1 MFGLPQLGIGEV
13 TTTGVDDNFSLAID
27 IDGITAWTPRHLIF
41 HIRAKQATGNL
52 PVIGLQFNGDTD
64 DHYEWFRSQGSGTS
78 TADVNTNAGG
88 QADDRNVRVS
98 RMEVGYAQETNWT
111 HAVGIVV
118 DAFSTR
124 SVKYIRW
131 MSYMPEESGTT
142 GHIYQGVGKWD
153 GHAAITSVQLDAAE
167 NVDAGSR
174 IELAVVDESY
184 NIDET
189 ILTSNASSKS
199 AVDANDGAFNTNN
212 TGAISA
218 GNGDLC
224 MVGNFRI
231 YQENSTF
238 IAYNDDFGF
247 TSHSPANYWYSR
259 KYNQRSWV
267 GGGQDDHPRIGDA
280 HHGTSMGGA
289 YSNEPYEFMPNITL
303 IPDYATGTHDRGAV
317 TWTSSMINYPYGT
330 AEYAAAILYHTRWNN
345 TDAITEIQIDSGFHI
360 GDPASDFV
368 AGSMCSFYKVTD
380 DYNLIER
387 KEITTDTASFDVTI
401 PDTYDHIE
409 ITWTARSDVAGAS
422 SILMGEMS
430 QYLGDSGGVD
440 TTTTN
445 YANRIYRHK
454 GANGSAVDSTGSY
467 TGGPNMGE
475 VATTDADAN
484 VFSTGWNM
492 IFDYKESVHKTS
504 IGLGGV
510 VENNDAYATSGYK
523 ATSWH
528 DNDAVTTLRIQAA
541 SGDLVAG
548 SVFSIRGVIREQ
560 EDYPGVSFIPS
571 VVMF

>member
-1 MFGLPQLGIGEV
+1 MFGLPQLAVGEV
-13 TTTGVDDNFSLAID
+13 ETTGVDDNFSLAID
-27 IDGITAWTPRHLIF
+27 LSGITAWTPRHLIF
-41 HIRAKQATGNL
+41 HIRTKQATGNL
-52 PVIGLQFNGDTD
+52 PAIGIQFNGDTD
-64 DHYEWFRSQGSGTS
+64 DHYQWFRSQGSGNDGLAYS
-78 TADVNTNAGG
+78 DVNTNAGG
-88 QADDRNVRVS
+88 QADDRDVRVS

-111 HAVGIVV
+111 HVIGMVV

-153 GHAAITSVQLDAAE
+153 SYAIITSVELDAAE

-189 ILTSNASSKS
+189 ILTSNAVSKS
-199 AVDANDGAFNTNN
+199 GRYDNDGAFNTNN

-224 MVGNFRI
+224 MVGNFSI
-231 YQENSTF
+231 YQENSSF
-238 IAYNDDFGF
+238 IGYNDELQDY
-247 TSHSPANYWYSR
+247 SSPTYWFSR
-259 KYNQRSWV
+259 KSNQKTYV
-267 GGGQDDHPRIGDA
+267 GGGADDHPRIGWAA
-280 HHGTSMGGA
+280 HDTTYAAGQ
-289 YSNEPYEFMPNITL
+289 PYEDYELHPNITL

-317 TWTSSMINYPYGT
+317 TWSAQMDAYIYGF
-330 AEYAAAILYHTRWNN
+330 AEYGNTTLYNTRWAS
-345 TDAITEIQIDSGFHI
+345 TDAITEVQIDSGWHVD
-360 GDPASDFV
+360 DPESNWV

-387 KEITTDTASFDVTI
+387 KEISTDTASFDVTI

-409 ITWTARSDVAGAS
+409 ITWTARSDVGGAS

-440 TTTTN
+440 TTDTN
-445 YANRIYRHK
+445 YANRVYRHN
-454 GANGSAVDSTGSY
+454 GANGNNNESTGSY
-467 TGGPNMGE
+467 TGGANMGE
-475 VATTDADAN
+475 VATTDADTN

-492 IFDYKESVHKTS
+492 IFDYNESVHKTS

-510 VENNDAYATSGYK
+510 VENNDTYSTCGYK

-541 SGDLVAG
+541 TGDLVAG
-548 SVFSIRGVIREQ
+548 SVFTIRGVTSDDAPSIT
-560 EDYPGVSFIPS
+560 FIPETR
-571 VVMF
+571 MF

>member
-1 MFGLPQLGIGEV
+1 MFGLPQLTIGNVE
-13 TTTGVDDNFSLAID
+13 TTGADDNFSLAVD

-41 HIRAKQATGNL
+41 HMRAKQATGNL
-52 PVIGLQFNGDTD
+52 PVIGVQFNGDTD
-64 DHYEWFRSQGSGTS
+64 DHYEWFRSQGSGSGS
-78 TADVNTNAGG
+78 TTDVNAYAGG
-88 QADDRNVRVS
+88 AAADRDVRVS

-111 HAVGIVV
+111 HVVGIVV

-124 SVKYIRW
+124 SVKHIRW

-167 NVDAGSR
+167 NVDTGSR
-174 IELAVVDESY
+174 IELAVVDEAY

-199 AVDANDGAFNTNN
+199 AIDANDGAFNTNN
-212 TGAISA
+212 TGAIS
-218 GNGDLC
+218 GENGDLC

-238 IAYNDDFGF
+238 IAYNDSFNDYSAP
-247 TSHSPANYWYSR
+247 TYWYSR
-259 KYNQRSWV
+259 KYNQKTYI
-267 GGGQDDHPRIGDA
+267 GGGADDHPRIGDA
-280 HHGTSMGGA
+280 QHGTNFAGW

-303 IPDYATGTHDRGAV
+303 IPDYATGTHDRGSV
-317 TWTSSMINYPYGT
+317 TWTSSMVNYPYGT
-330 AEYAAAILYHTRWNN
+330 AQDGQATLYNTRWNN
-345 TDAITEIQIDSGFHI
+345 TAAITEVQIDSGFHV
-360 GDPASDFV
+360 GDPASDWV

-387 KEITTDTASFDVTI
+387 KQITSDTASFDVTI
-401 PDTYDHIE
+401 PNTYDHLE
-409 ITWTARSDVAGAS
+409 ITWTARSDVGGAS

-440 TTTTN
+440 TTTSN

-454 GANGSAVDSTGSY
+454 GANGNNNESTGSY

-475 VATTDADAN
+475 VATTDADAD

-504 IGLGGV
+504 MGLGGV
-510 VENNDAYATSGYK
+510 VENNDSYSTCGYK

-528 DNDAVTTLRIQAA
+528 DNDTVTTLRIQAA

-548 SVFSIRGVIREQ
+548 SVFSIRGVYKDQ
-560 EDYPGVSFIPS
+560 QDYPSGFTPETR
-571 VVMF
+571 MF